1 MLTLLSLMLI
11 LTVWVLPG
19 SEISEQGPRKMQQE
33 QMRKIDDDNKVRLLT
48 QIGSIWLKFSEE
60 PRMDVSHAHK

>member
-11 LTVWVLPG
+11 LNVWVLSG

-48 QIGSIWLKFSEE
+48 QIGSI
-60 PRMDVSHAHK
+60 